1 MSTVSDVIAFLE
13 NFAPPA
19 LAEDWDNVGLLV
31 GREAAEV
38 RQIMTCLTLTPDVAA
53 EAVQQGVQMVVS
65 HHPVLFRAAKK
76 ITDATSEGRM
86 LLHLIENGVAVY
98 SPHTSFDSA
107 ELGINQQ
114 LAESFGLSEIQPIRP
129 SENVEGL
136 GSGRVGRLAHSVPLT
151 EFLGTVRSA
160 VGSEYVE
167 FSGSSDAPVLQ
178 VAVACGAAAEF
189 LTDGIRLGCDTFVTG
204 EARFHSALEARA
216 EGINLILL
224 GHYSS
229 ERPAVEQLAKTL
241 AVEFTNAE
249 IYASRAETDPLSVF
263 VP

>member
-13 NFAPPA
+13 KFAPPV

-31 GREAAEV
+31 GREAAEAP
-38 RQIMTCLTLTPDVAA
+38 RIMTCLTLTPDVAA

-65 HHPVLFRAAKK
+65 HHPVLFRGTKT

-86 LLHLIENGVAVY
+86 LLHLIENGVSVY

-107 ELGINQQ
+107 ALGINHQ
-114 LAESFGLSEIQPIRP
+114 LAESFGLSEIQPLRP
-129 SENVEGL
+129 HANVEGL
-136 GSGRVGRLAHSVPLT
+136 GSGRTGRLAPDVSLKD
-151 EFLGTVRSA
+151 FLGIVRSA

-167 FSGSSDAPVLQ
+167 FSGSADAPVSQ

-189 LTDGIRLGCDTFVTG
+189 LTDAIQLGCDTVVTG
-204 EARFHSALEARA
+204 EARFHSALEART
-216 EGINLILL
+216 EGLNLILL
-224 GHYSS
+224 GHYAS

-241 AVEFTNAE
+241 AAEFDGSQVF
-249 IYASRAETDPLSVF
+249 ASRAESDPLSVF
-263 VP
+263 VQ

>member
-13 NFAPPA
+13 KFAPPA

-31 GREAAEV
+31 GREAAEA
-38 RQIMTCLTLTPDVAA
+38 RQIMTCLTVTPDVAT
-53 EAVQQGVQMVVS
+53 EAVQQGIQLIVS

-76 ITDATSEGRM
+76 ITDASSEGRM
-86 LLHLIENGVAVY
+86 LLQLIENGVAVY

-114 LAESFGLSEIQPIRP
+114 LAESFGLSEVQPMRP
-129 SENVEGL
+129 HEHVEGL
-136 GSGRVGRLAHSVPLT
+136 GSGRVGKLARRVPLT
-151 EFLGTVRSA
+151 DFLGTVRSA

-167 FSGSSDAPVLQ
+167 FSGSSDAPVLK

-189 LTDGIRLGCDTFVTG
+189 LTDAIRLGCDTFVTG
-204 EARFHSALEARA
+204 EARFHSALEART

-241 AVEFTNAE
+241 AVEFTDIE
-249 IYASRAETDPLSVF
+249 IFASRSETDPLSVF
-263 VP
+263 VR